1 MINIMYSLLF
11 QGDKKCVESVCLAY
25 SRLVDC
31 FQNDPNRLQEIA
43 GHGLL
48 SNIQQL
54 VRDLEFIFKFIKG
67 FLFYER
73 FCPFFLFL

>member
-1 MINIMYSLLF
+1 MHIIDIMYALPL

-54 VRDLEFIFKFIKG
+54 VRDLEFIFTFIKD
-67 FLFYER
+67 FV
-73 FCPFFLFL
+73 CAS